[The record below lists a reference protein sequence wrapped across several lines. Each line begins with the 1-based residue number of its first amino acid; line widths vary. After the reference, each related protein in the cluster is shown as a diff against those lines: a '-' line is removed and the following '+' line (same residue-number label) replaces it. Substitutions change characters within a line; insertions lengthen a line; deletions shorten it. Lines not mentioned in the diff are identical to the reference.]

1 MRGGGFENSFFSE
14 LIPHKRL
21 SLIRTGVSRTVERQ
35 ANHGDDVRSFRMA
48 GERQNIRVNSQRQQG
63 GRDICGK
70 WVGFRVDTGFKLHD

>member
-1 MRGGGFENSFFSE
+1 
-14 LIPHKRL
+14 
-21 SLIRTGVSRTVERQ
+21 
-35 ANHGDDVRSFRMA
+35 MA